1 MEPGLYVTFF
11 SSDEP
16 ASRELPAVG
25 PLYNVVLRHK
35 SLVAE
40 RRTVMQAQELGVAI
54 DRWLEAELEMQR
66 ATGEE
71 PGGPKRSE
79 RRISARDGVF
89 LRFAVFGD
97 AHERDVVPELG
108 PFASVVIGLGSVE
121 ADGRTLATRVAS
133 DLAPWQLTSGAGDE
147 VDGMH
152 KPDIAFRTAS
162 TSYHPSINP
171 VAAQPPRAETPMVA
185 PPAPVVAA
193 PAPAPAAPVRTI
205 PSEPAFAI
213 PPRMESSSSP
223 PASEPFFTPP
233 PRTEQVIAPPP
244 RTEQVIRPAAPTEHV
259 IRPPAPTEQVIRPTP
274 LTEQIIRPARSESD
288 FTSPGDSG
296 STFLDRPRRQ
306 TEVYSARGEP
316 AAPPEERLTPG
327 DVELIARLDRERKDE
342 TLRARIHEGERK
354 RLGIDEQA
362 KDDATAVSMRYR
374 AQAAAEPTYESESR
388 FEWGPAMWR
397 MRFAIIGVMLLMVAG
412 YAFIV
417 LRTGTAPTISG
428 GQQVQYVGIAQRFT
442 GARFEF
448 VVNGIQR
455 AQTAGT
461 ATARGLYYVVR
472 IGATNKATDAQ
483 QLSPSDFTLVDANG
497 TEYGPVS
504 LSTGVYQGPENPG
517 SPFLWPA
524 SFPSGRTTTFSVIF
538 DVDPSLP
545 RGMLLKLSDPPSI
558 RVRLD

>member
-1 MEPGLYVTFF
+1 
-11 SSDEP
+11 
-16 ASRELPAVG
+16 
-25 PLYNVVLRHK
+25 
-35 SLVAE
+35 
-40 RRTVMQAQELGVAI
+40 
-54 DRWLEAELEMQR
+54 MQR

-71 PGGPKRSE
+71 PGGTKRSE
-79 RRISARDGVF
+79 KRISARDGVF

-108 PFASVVIGLGSVE
+108 PFASVVIGPGSVE

-147 VDGMH
+147 LDGMH

-162 TSYHPSINP
+162 TSYHPSITP
-171 VAAQPPRAETPMVA
+171 VTAQPPRAEASVVA
-185 PPAPVVAA
+185 PPAPLIA
-193 PAPAPAAPVRTI
+193 APAPAAPVPTI

-213 PPRMESSSSP
+213 PPRVESLSP
-223 PASEPFFTPP
+223 PPPPPAKSFFTPP
-233 PRTEQVIAPPP
+233 PRAEQVIAPSARTERVILPAAP
-244 RTEQVIRPAAPTEHV
+244 TEQVIRP
-259 IRPPAPTEQVIRPTP
+259 PAPIEQVTQPRTEQVIRPTP
-274 LTEQIIRPARSESD
+274 LTEQVIRPAPRSEPEV
-288 FTSPGDSG
+288 TSPADSG
-296 STFLDRPRRQ
+296 NTFLERPRRQ
-306 TEVYSARGEP
+306 TEVYSARDEP
-316 AAPPEERLTPG
+316 TAPAEERLTPG
-327 DVELIARLDRERKDE
+327 DVELIARLDQERNDE

-362 KDDATAVSMRYR
+362 KDDAAAVSMRYR

-428 GQQVQYVGIAQRFT
+428 GQQVQYVGIAQRFS

-461 ATARGLYYVVR
+461 ATARGLFYVVR
-472 IGATNKATDAQ
+472 IGATNKGTDSQ

-504 LSTGVYQGPENPG
+504 LSTGAYQGPENPG
-517 SPFLWPA
+517 SPFPWPA
-524 SFPSGRTTTFSVIF
+524 SFPAGKSVTFSVIF

-545 RGMLLKLSDPPSI
+545 RGMLLKLSDPPGV

>member
-11 SSDEP
+11 NGEEP
-16 ASRELPAVG
+16 ANRELPAVG

-79 RRISARDGVF
+79 KRISARDGVF

-97 AHERDVVPELG
+97 SQERDIAPELG
-108 PFASVVIGLGSVE
+108 PFAVVVIGPRSVE
-121 ADGRTLATRVAS
+121 ADGRRLATRAAS
-133 DLAPWQLTSGAGDE
+133 DLAPWELASGAGE
-147 VDGMH
+147 ELDGTH

-162 TSYHPSINP
+162 TSYHPSITP
-171 VAAQPPRAETPMVA
+171 VPASPQAEARADA
-185 PPAPVVAA
+185 PSATQVA
-193 PAPAPAAPVRTI
+193 PAPAPM
-205 PSEPAFAI
+205 PSGPAFLI
-213 PPRMESSSSP
+213 PPRSEPIFSP
-223 PASEPFFTPP
+223 APATQPFFTPP
-233 PRTEQVIAPPP
+233 RGEQVVAPAP
-244 RTEQVIRPAAPTEHV
+244 RTEQVIRPAPT
-259 IRPPAPTEQVIRPTP
+259 AQVIRPAP
-274 LTEQIIRPARSESD
+274 LTEQVVPTGPRTDPPAM
-288 FTSPGDSG
+288 PPADSG
-296 STFLDRPRRQ
+296 SLFVERPRRQ
-306 TEVYSARGEP
+306 TEVYSARGES
-316 AAPPEERLTPG
+316 AAPAEEARLTPA
-327 DVELIARLDRERKDE
+327 DVELIARLDRERNDE

-354 RLGIDEQA
+354 RLGIDERA

-412 YAFIV
+412 YTFVV
-417 LRTGTAPTISG
+417 LRTGIAPTISG
-428 GQQVQYVGIAQRFT
+428 GQQVQYVGIAQRLS

-448 VVNGIQR
+448 VVNGVQR

-472 IGATNKATDAQ
+472 IGATNKGTDSQ

-504 LSTGVYQGPENPG
+504 LSTGAYQGPENPG

-545 RGMLLKLSDPPSI
+545 RGMLLKVSDPPGI